1 MQEIHQYRTLR
12 ALIKAVRDGE
22 VPLDVLSPGEV
33 AKILGVSRQAVY
45 NRTNISRSLEAWIW
59 KGVVFISKR
68 SVEEALRKKRKVSD
82 AQGEL
87 NVTT

>member
-1 MQEIHQYRTLR
+1 MHEIHQYKTLR
-12 ALIKAVRDGE
+12 ALIEAVRAGQ
-22 VPLDVLSPGEV
+22 VPVDVLTPVEV
-33 AKILGVSRQAVY
+33 AKLLGVSRQAVY
-45 NRTNISRSLEAWIW
+45 NRCYVSRTLEAWIW